1 MADNL
6 TSAQRSRAMRRIKSK
21 DTSPEIALRLLV
33 RELGF
38 SGYRLHRKDLPGK
51 PDLAWIGRKQAIFL
65 HGCFWHGHDCPRGA
79 RIPKTNTRYWQT
91 KIEKNRRRDIQ
102 HTAQFTEQ
110 RWRVLTVWE
119 CELKNK
125 IALAARLKAF
135 LTPTS

>member
-1 MADNL
+1 
-6 TSAQRSRAMRRIKSK
+6 MRRIKSK